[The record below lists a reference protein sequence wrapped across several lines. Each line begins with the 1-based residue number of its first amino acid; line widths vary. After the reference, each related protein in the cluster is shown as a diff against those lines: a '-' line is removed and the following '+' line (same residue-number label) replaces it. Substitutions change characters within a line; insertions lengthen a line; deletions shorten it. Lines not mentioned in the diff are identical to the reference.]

1 MFECNFISPHV
12 LAVAVGLLPWST
24 RAETTAEVSDDDDDD
39 DDIMF
44 ISSLKHPL

>member
-1 MFECNFISPHV
+1 LLFECNFISPHV
-12 LAVAVGLLPWST
+12 LAVAVGLLPLST
-24 RAETTAEVSDDDDDD
+24 RAETTAEVSVDDD